1 MTEFTVHV
9 TRSNQ
14 ANDPYFYV
22 PFDIPSGT
30 TIFGSVSATADIR
43 GAMSDRIVRLD
54 ASGILAEETI
64 EAEEWQDSFSGRPKT
79 LLRAEIIAEV
89 QRGDIGKTAF
99 LAAAR
104 HRTGAAANPTGARQ
118 SRPYRRNS

>member
-9 TRSNQ
+9 TRSGQ
-14 ANDPYFYV
+14 ANDHCFQV

-30 TIFGSVSATADIR
+30 TILGPVSATADIR

-79 LLRAEIIAEV
+79 LRRAEIIVE
-89 QRGDIGKTAF
+89 
-99 LAAAR
+99 AA
-104 HRTGAAANPTGARQ
+104 
-118 SRPYRRNS
+118 